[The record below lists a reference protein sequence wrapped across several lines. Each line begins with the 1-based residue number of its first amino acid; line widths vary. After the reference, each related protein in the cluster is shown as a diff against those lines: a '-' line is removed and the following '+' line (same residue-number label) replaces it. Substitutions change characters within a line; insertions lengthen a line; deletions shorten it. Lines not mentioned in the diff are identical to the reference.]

1 MTNKAI
7 IFPTLLMTFLVF
19 LLSISTVNATEIN
32 ALMSKQL
39 QAPFNE
45 EVEMITV
52 RYAPGEHSAPHR
64 HNAHTLV
71 YVLSGTIEMQVEG
84 GDLIKV
90 SAGETF
96 YESPDDIH
104 VISRNTSQTDE
115 AVFLVVFIK
124 AQGAKTVI
132 PLQQ

>member
-1 MTNKAI
+1 MVNKTS
-7 IFPTLLMTFLVF
+7 IFPTLSIIFLVF
-19 LLSISTVNATEIN
+19 FMGISMVNATEIN
-32 ALMSKQL
+32 PLMSKNL
-39 QAPFNE
+39 QVPFNE

-52 RYAPGEHSAPHR
+52 RYAPGERSAPHR

-71 YVLSGTIEMQVEG
+71 YVLSGTVEMQVEG

>member
-1 MTNKAI
+1 MVNKMTV
-7 IFPTLLMTFLVF
+7 FPTLILAFLAF
-19 LLSISTVNATEIN
+19 LLSISTVKATEVN

-52 RYAPGEHSAPHR
+52 RYAPGERSAPHR
-64 HNAHTLV
+64 HNAHTMV
-71 YVLSGTIEMQVEG
+71 YVLSGTVEMQVEG
-84 GDLIKV
+84 GELIKV
-90 SAGETF
+90 NTGETF

-124 AQGAKTVI
+124 SQGAKTVI